1 MTAKTETSRARDS
14 RIRKGAWLASF
25 AVASLAL
32 PTLAFAAEESKSEN
46 IGPWEIEATF
56 KADKFDRCSINRKL
70 DDDIVASFVRTGDG
84 LTLELESPNWK
95 LERGKQYP
103 VKMTLGPL
111 SFDTEVAAE
120 PNSVSMDVKDK
131 KFAAGLRS
139 RQRAERGRRRRH
151 DPRARSTRARSRS
164 SGWSNA
170 SRRTTRRSKPT
181 LLWLRHVSPS
191 GWRVGGRRP
200 QLPARD
206 QGYSRGDTPSGGGDA
221 HAGGYAQSGDQSGA
235 DGQIQDRKISPVTVF
250 SAKGRSVPVGSP
262 MKVRQK
268 AVYAAA
274 PPTGTACNAST
285 SSSVKTRL
293 RVRKRMPSGASTE
306 KP

>member
-14 RIRKGAWLASF
+14 RIRKGAWLASVT
-25 AVASLAL
+25 VASLAL
-32 PTLAFAAEESKSEN
+32 PTLVFAAEESKSEN

-111 SFDTEVAAE
+111 SLDTEVAAE

-139 RQRAERGRRRRH
+139 ASALNVVAAGATIRVPLDKSTVAFDRLEQCVEKNNRAVETN
-151 DPRARSTRARSRS
+151 PIVAPA
-164 SGWSNA
+164 
-170 SRRTTRRSKPT
+170 
-181 LLWLRHVSPS
+181 
-191 GWRVGGRRP
+191 RRP
-200 QLPARD
+200 
-206 QGYSRGDTPSGGGDA
+206 
-221 HAGGYAQSGDQSGA
+221 
-235 DGQIQDRKISPVTVF
+235 
-250 SAKGRSVPVGSP
+250 
-262 MKVRQK
+262 
-268 AVYAAA
+268 
-274 PPTGTACNAST
+274 
-285 SSSVKTRL
+285 
-293 RVRKRMPSGASTE
+293 
-306 KP
+306 